1 MSYVRLVGMGW
12 IILAAVAPVVIAVF
26 GYFGQRLV
34 ARNDAA
40 HDKLWGEVKEIRVD
54 VAELKTGQANINGK
68 LDILVNGRGKDG

>member
-1 MSYVRLVGMGW
+1 MSYVRLVVMGW
-12 IILAAVAPVVIAVF
+12 IILAAVAPVVLAVL